1 MKKGIFRY
9 GWRIGLVYLWWRFN
23 PAGVVQKMA
32 LYGEDPQW
40 SAQLE
45 ALLCFEQFR
54 KDADLDILHM
64 ARLGDTTLWI
74 GNHPYASFAEY
85 GRMMDGISRKDP
97 IFPSRFVVYLAE
109 RKCREQGIKLNG

>member
-9 GWRIGLVYLWWRFN
+9 GWRIGLGYLWWRFN
-23 PAGVVQKMA
+23 PAGVAQRMA
-32 LYGEDPQW
+32 LYDEDPQW
-40 SAQLE
+40 GAQLE

-54 KDADLDILHM
+54 KDADLDLMHM

-74 GNHPYASFAEY
+74 GNHPYASFASYE
-85 GRMMDGISRKDP
+85 RMMKSNGRHNALL
-97 IFPSRFVVYLAE
+97 PSRFVVYLAE